1 MLNPP
6 TLRVPAARSRG
17 DPRARAVARQ
27 RGVSLTELMIGLTI
41 GLIALTG
48 TLGLFGSHLRSNNE
62 LMRTTRLNNELRG
75 AMDMIVRDLRRAS
88 YWGDAVSG
96 VWYPNTPALLDNP
109 FLAVDTATAGEIT
122 YRYDVDANGVVGAN
136 ETFRI
141 RHNAG
146 DGTIEM
152 QQLNAGGGVTG
163 TTPITDEGLTNIT
176 ALTFAPVNRTATT
189 TCLNPGAG
197 PVAPTPPLLHIR
209 QITVTLTGQLRA
221 DPTVTRTLT
230 ESVRLRNDWVE
241 GSCPT

>member
-1 MLNPP
+1 M
-6 TLRVPAARSRG
+6 
-17 DPRARAVARQ
+17 
-27 RGVSLTELMIGLTI
+27 SLTELMIGLTV
-41 GLIALTG
+41 GLIVLAG
-48 TLGLFGSHLRSNNE
+48 TLSLFSGHLRGNND

-88 YWGDAVSG
+88 YWGDSVSG
-96 VWYPNTPALLDNP
+96 VWYPNIPQLLDNP
-109 FLAVDTATAGEIT
+109 FLAVDAATAGEIT
-122 YRYDVDANGVVGAN
+122 YRYDIDSNGVVGAN

-152 QQLNAGGGVTG
+152 LQLDPDGAVTG
-163 TTPITDEGLTNIT
+163 TVPITDEELTSIS
-176 ALTFAPVNRTATT
+176 ALTFTPVDRTATT
-189 TCLNPGAG
+189 TCLNPGPGA
-197 PVAPTPPLLHIR
+197 VAPTPPVIHIR
-209 QITVTLTGQLRA
+209 QVTVTLTGQLRA

>member
-1 MLNPP
+1 MLSAI
-6 TLRVPAARSRG
+6 VARRCGAPSRG
-17 DPRARAVARQ
+17 EARGRPAARQ

-48 TLGLFGSHLRSNNE
+48 TLGLFSNHLRSNNE

-96 VWYPNTPALLDNP
+96 VWYPNIPALLDNP
-109 FLAVDTATAGEIT
+109 FLALDTATAGEIT
-122 YRYDVDANGVVGAN
+122 YRYDVDSNGVVGAN
-136 ETFRI
+136 ESFRI
-141 RHNAG
+141 RLNAG
-146 DGTIEM
+146 EGTVEM

-163 TTPITDEGLTNIT
+163 TTPITDEDLTNIT
-176 ALTFAPVNRTATT
+176 ALAFTPVNRTATT

-197 PVAPTPPLLHIR
+197 PVAPTPPVLHIR